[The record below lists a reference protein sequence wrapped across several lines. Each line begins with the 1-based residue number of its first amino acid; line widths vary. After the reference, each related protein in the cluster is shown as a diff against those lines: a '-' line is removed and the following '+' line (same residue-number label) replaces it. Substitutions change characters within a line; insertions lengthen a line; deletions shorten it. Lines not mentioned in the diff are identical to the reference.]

1 MTVPEIS
8 LNSGFNIPQLGYGVF
23 KVDAADTERSVLDAL
38 EAGYRHIDTAAIYGN
53 EEGVG
58 RALAAS
64 GIARDELYVTTKL
77 WNNRQAGDE
86 PDKAIA
92 ESLGKLGLDHV
103 DLYLVHWP
111 TPERGAFVHAW
122 QRLVAFRD
130 QGLARSVGVS
140 NFLIPHL
147 EAIGRESD
155 VRPAVNQIELHP
167 AYQQRE
173 LTDWCAQR
181 GIAIEAWGPLG
192 QGKYPLLEEPAIVAA
207 AAAHG
212 KSAAQVVLPGTS
224 RRGGSCSRS
233 RRTRTASARTSTS
246 STSSSRPTTWP
257 PSRPSSCPAGPAAWA
272 RTRSTSTSAGC
283 AAQTRV
289 GSSDPGGQPVVHD
302 PELV

>member
-64 GIARDELYVTTKL
+64 GLARDEPYVTTKL

-122 QRLVAFRD
+122 QRLVALRR
-130 QGLARSVGVS
+130 QGLAPRGGGP
-140 NFLIPHL
+140 NFLIPHPQ
-147 EAIGRESD
+147 AIGRESD

-212 KSAAQVVLPGTS
+212 KSAAQVVLRWHIQEGRIVFPKSTNPDRIRENIDIFDFELSADDMAAISALDVPG
-224 RRGGSCSRS
+224 G
-233 RRTRTASARTSTS
+233 
-246 STSSSRPTTWP
+246 
-257 PSRPSSCPAGPAAWA
+257 AG
-272 RTRSTSTSAGC
+272 
-283 AAQTRV
+283 RV
-289 GSSDPGGQPVVHD
+289 GSHPLDVN
-302 PELV
+302 

>member
-77 WNNRQAGDE
+77 WNNRQVGDE

-167 AYQQRE
+167 AYQQRD

-212 KSAAQVVLPGTS
+212 KSAAQVVLRWHIQEGRIVFPKSTNPDRIRENIDIFDFELSADDMAAISALDVPG
-224 RRGGSCSRS
+224 G
-233 RRTRTASARTSTS
+233 
-246 STSSSRPTTWP
+246 
-257 PSRPSSCPAGPAAWA
+257 AG
-272 RTRSTSTSAGC
+272 
-283 AAQTRV
+283 RV
-289 GSSDPGGQPVVHD
+289 GSHPLDVN
-302 PELV
+302 

>member
-147 EAIGRESD
+147 EALGRESD

-212 KSAAQVVLPGTS
+212 KSAAQVVLRWHIQEGRIVFPKSTNPDRIRENIDIFDFELSADDMAAISALDVPG
-224 RRGGSCSRS
+224 G
-233 RRTRTASARTSTS
+233 
-246 STSSSRPTTWP
+246 
-257 PSRPSSCPAGPAAWA
+257 AG
-272 RTRSTSTSAGC
+272 
-283 AAQTRV
+283 RV
-289 GSSDPGGQPVVHD
+289 GSHPLDVN
-302 PELV
+302 

>member
-77 WNNRQAGDE
+77 WNNRQVGDE

-192 QGKYPLLEEPAIVAA
+192 QGKYPLLEEPAIVTA

-212 KSAAQVVLPGTS
+212 KSAAQVVLRWHIQEGRIVFPKSTNPDRIRENIDIFDFELSADDMAAISALDVPG
-224 RRGGSCSRS
+224 G
-233 RRTRTASARTSTS
+233 
-246 STSSSRPTTWP
+246 
-257 PSRPSSCPAGPAAWA
+257 AG
-272 RTRSTSTSAGC
+272 
-283 AAQTRV
+283 RV
-289 GSSDPGGQPVVHD
+289 GSHPLDVN
-302 PELV
+302 

>member
-77 WNNRQAGDE
+77 WNNRQVGDE

-212 KSAAQVVLPGTS
+212 KSAAQVVLRWHIQEGRIVFPKSTNPDRIRENIDIFDFELSADDMAAISALDVPG
-224 RRGGSCSRS
+224 G
-233 RRTRTASARTSTS
+233 
-246 STSSSRPTTWP
+246 
-257 PSRPSSCPAGPAAWA
+257 AG
-272 RTRSTSTSAGC
+272 
-283 AAQTRV
+283 RV
-289 GSSDPGGQPVVHD
+289 GSHPLDVN
-302 PELV
+302 

>member
-212 KSAAQVVLPGTS
+212 KSAAQVVLRWHIQEGRIVFPKSTNPDRIRENIDIFDFELSADDMAAISALDVPG
-224 RRGGSCSRS
+224 G
-233 RRTRTASARTSTS
+233 
-246 STSSSRPTTWP
+246 
-257 PSRPSSCPAGPAAWA
+257 AG
-272 RTRSTSTSAGC
+272 
-283 AAQTRV
+283 RV
-289 GSSDPGGQPVVHD
+289 GSHPLDVN
-302 PELV
+302 